1 MYDILELNAKLVGEL
16 REIANKLNIS
26 KAEVLKKQDLIY
38 RILDEQALNPKE
50 SIRLKKKEKAES
62 VPMEDNN
69 EKVVKKNLEGVKITL
84 NPAEVRKMASQA
96 MKDEKDAVS
105 ISPKAVK
112 AERLLMLQNLCVG
125 ESLMQLKKS
134 LQKSLFQRLLQ
145 LLLNLD
151 QKKH

>member
-62 VPMEDNN
+62 VQMDNNN

-84 NPAEVRKMASQA
+84 NPAEVRKWP
-96 MKDEKDAVS
+96 
-105 ISPKAVK
+105 PKP
-112 AERLLMLQNLCVG
+112 
-125 ESLMQLKKS
+125 
-134 LQKSLFQRLLQ
+134 
-145 LLLNLD
+145 
-151 QKKH
+151 